1 MVVTAFGF
9 VTLFVSALPLPL
21 EIVPL
26 CGAGIL
32 LVASTALLAL
42 PENIRYS
49 VCNNMNIITLQVI
62 FYVFSMKYKMNYLL
76 IKLVVVFFGPAAGV
90 AEFIVSFRTFF
101 SGCIC
106 TNKRMLKLS
115 NKFLDGYKLSWI
127 VRFFYFSEAT

>member
-49 VCNNMNIITLQVI
+49 VCNNMKIMTLSF
-62 FYVFSMKYKMNYLL
+62 FYVFSIKYKMNYLL

-106 TNKRMLKLS
+106 TNKKMLKLS
-115 NKFLDGYKLSWI
+115 NKLLDGYKLSWI
-127 VRFFYFSEAT
+127 V

>member
-42 PENIRYS
+42 
-49 VCNNMNIITLQVI
+49 
-62 FYVFSMKYKMNYLL
+62 L

-101 SGCIC
+101 SGWKTI
-106 TNKRMLKLS
+106 M
-115 NKFLDGYKLSWI
+115 
-127 VRFFYFSEAT
+127 

>member
-49 VCNNMNIITLQVI
+49 VCNNMNIITSF
-62 FYVFSMKYKMNYLL
+62 FYVFSIKYKMNYLL

-106 TNKRMLKLS
+106 TNEKMLKLS
-115 NKFLDGYKLSWI
+115 NKLFDGYKVSWI
-127 VRFFYFSEAT
+127 VRSFYFSEAT

>member
-1 MVVTAFGF
+1 VVVTAFGF

-49 VCNNMNIITLQVI
+49 VCNNMNIITFMFLSI
-62 FYVFSMKYKMNYLL
+62 KYKMNYLL

-106 TNKRMLKLS
+106 TNKKMLKLS
-115 NKFLDGYKLSWI
+115 NKLLDGYKLSWI
-127 VRFFYFSEAT
+127 V